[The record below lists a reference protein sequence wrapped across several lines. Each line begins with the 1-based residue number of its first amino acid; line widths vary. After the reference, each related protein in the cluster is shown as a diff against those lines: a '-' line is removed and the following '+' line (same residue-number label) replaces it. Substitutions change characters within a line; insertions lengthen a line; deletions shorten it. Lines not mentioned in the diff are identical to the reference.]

1 MCQTMVSIRVA
12 ATPAWRLILRP
23 MPSGDGRNNPPAAR
37 PTSSATTTAAATPA
51 TRRRVNERSEKTS
64 TTGIAPAN
72 AAKTT
77 AWLNESAASKSAR
90 LVANEPRPPA
100 VQDDEGHA
108 HGKRQA
114 EGPGMLEKVRD
125 HGRIQVHPPDLAD
138 HHEPRDIVAVWQG
151 EQVGQTAP
159 EQGDHRREPA
169 PAAPEQLVSEDP
181 K

>member
-1 MCQTMVSIRVA
+1 
-12 ATPAWRLILRP
+12 
-23 MPSGDGRNNPPAAR
+23 
-37 PTSSATTTAAATPA
+37 
-51 TRRRVNERSEKTS
+51 
-64 TTGIAPAN
+64 
-72 AAKTT
+72 
-77 AWLNESAASKSAR
+77 
-90 LVANEPRPPA
+90 
-100 VQDDEGHA
+100 
-108 HGKRQA
+108 
-114 EGPGMLEKVRD
+114 MLEKVRD